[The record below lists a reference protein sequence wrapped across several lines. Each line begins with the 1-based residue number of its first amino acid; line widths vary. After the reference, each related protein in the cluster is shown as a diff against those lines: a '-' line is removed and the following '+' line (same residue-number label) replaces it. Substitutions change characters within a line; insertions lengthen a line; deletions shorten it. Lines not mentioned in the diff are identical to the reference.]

1 MTASTLSRLSRI
13 CRIATL
19 TLLATGL
26 ALLIAGCGAL
36 PSQLPIATPST
47 GQSITGHVHGGQQS
61 VTGAHIYLFAAG
73 TGGYGGP
80 SISLLNPTAPG
91 VATDANGSYVTTDKA
106 GNFSLNGTYS
116 CSPGQQVYILARGGN
131 PGLPAGTNNPAIAL
145 LSALGNCP
153 NAGNLAATV
162 PVVIINEVSTV
173 ATAYALAGFM
183 TDPIHVSSS
192 GTQLAQQGVANAFLT
207 AANLYSVAGGTV
219 NPYSTAANGVPPQA
233 TINTL
238 ANLLATCVNSTG
250 ATSACT
256 NLFANTKSLAGTLPT
271 DTVTAAVNIAHNPAA
286 NVAALYTLAL
296 PAPPFQ
302 PTLTSAPNDWTIAIT
317 FYADLMA
324 GPYYPAIDALG
335 NLWVPDYA
343 NNTVT
348 ELNPLGLPLSG
359 INGFVG
365 NSLNQPFSIAIDSAQ
380 SAWVANYAYTG
391 SAVVSHFSL
400 TGSPIGSYPCGTNC
414 TAVAVDSLQNV
425 WVASN
430 SGVTTMHNSGI
441 AISQFSTPATSP
453 GLAIDSAGRGWSIG
467 NSHAI
472 NRLTLPTTVAPYA
485 QTISSTAPNDLNQ
498 FAVDSGD
505 NVWFTSGKN
514 NAIGRVDSNGNIVS
528 PGTGYTGG
536 GLTYPA
542 QLAIDGSNR
551 VWVVNRDANSI
562 SAFNHDGSAITPAT
576 GYQPSGQQAP
586 DPSIPIE
593 RIGIRDPHGLAIDGS
608 GNVWVTNFTA
618 NSVTEII
625 GLATPVVTPISTATH
640 GQLP

>member
-1 MTASTLSRLSRI
+1 MTASTFSRL

-19 TLLATGL
+19 TALATGL
-26 ALLIAGCGAL
+26 ALLIAGCGAI
-36 PSQLPIATPST
+36 PSQLISPPSA

-61 VTGAHIYLFAAG
+61 VSNSHIYLFAAA

-80 SISLLNPTAPG
+80 AVSLLNPTAPG
-91 VATDANGSYVTTDKA
+91 VATDSNGSYVTSDSA
-106 GNFSLNGTYS
+106 GNFSLNGTYN

-131 PGLPAGTNNPAIAL
+131 PGLPAGTNNPAIAMI
-145 LSALGNCP
+145 SSLGNCP

-162 PVVIINEVSTV
+162 PVVVINEVSTIASV
-173 ATAYALAGFM
+173 YALAGFM
-183 TDPIHVSSS
+183 TDPTHLSSS
-192 GTQLAQQGVANAFLT
+192 GTQLAQQGVANAFLS
-207 AANLYSVAGGTV
+207 ASNLYTVSNGSVGSNTIA
-219 NPYSTAANGVPPQA
+219 NNGVPPQA

-250 ATSACT
+250 TTPACT
-256 NLFANTKSLAGTLPT
+256 SLFANTKSLAGTLPT
-271 DTVTAAVNIAHNPAA
+271 DTVTAALNIAHNPGV
-286 NVAALYTLAL
+286 NVAALFNLAV

-302 PTLTSAPNDWTIAIT
+302 PSLTSAPNDWTIAIT

-343 NNTVT
+343 NNTIT
-348 ELNPLGLPLSG
+348 EFNPLGMPISG
-359 INGFVG
+359 YNGFVG
-365 NSLNQPFSIAIDSAQ
+365 NSLNEPFSIAIDSAQ
-380 SAWVANYAYTG
+380 SAWVANYAYSG

-414 TAVAVDSLQNV
+414 AAVAIDSLQNI

-430 SGVTTMHNSGI
+430 SGVTTIHNSGI
-441 AISQFSTPATSP
+441 AISQFSLPATSP
-453 GLAIDSAGRGWSIG
+453 GLAIDSASHGWSIG

-472 NRLTLPTTVAPYA
+472 NRLTMPSTVTPYA
-485 QTISSTAPNDLNQ
+485 QTISSTATNDLNQ
-498 FAVDSGD
+498 FAIDSSD

-514 NAIGRVDSNGNIVS
+514 NAIGRVDPKGNIVS

-551 VWVVNRDANSI
+551 VWVVNRDANSV
-562 SAFNHDGSAITPAT
+562 SAFNHDGSAITSAT
-576 GYQPSGQQAP
+576 GYQPSGQLAP

-625 GLATPVVTPISTATH
+625 GLATPVVTPISTSTH
-640 GQLP
+640 GQMP

>member
-1 MTASTLSRLSRI
+1 MTASTLGRV

-36 PSQLPIATPST
+36 SYQLPNSTPSV

-61 VTGAHIYLFAAG
+61 VTGSHIYLFQAG

-80 SISLLNPTAPG
+80 SLSLLNPTAPG
-91 VATDANGSYVTTDKA
+91 VATDANGSYVTSDSG
-106 GNFSLNGTYS
+106 GNFSLNGIYS

-131 PGLPAGTNNPAIAL
+131 PGLAAGTNNPAIAL
-145 LSALGNCP
+145 ISALGNCP
-153 NAGNLAATV
+153 SAGNLAATV
-162 PVVIINEVSTV
+162 PVVTISEVSTV
-173 ATAYALAGFM
+173 ASVYALAGFM
-183 TDPIHVSSS
+183 TDATHLSSS
-192 GTQLAQQGVANAFLT
+192 GTQLAQQGVTNAFLT
-207 AANLYSVAGGTV
+207 ALNLFNVAGGLV
-219 NPYSTAANGVPPQA
+219 NPYSTGANGVPPQA

-250 ATSACT
+250 ATAACT
-256 NLFANTKSLAGTLPT
+256 NLFANTKSLTGTLPT
-271 DTVTAAVNIAHNPAA
+271 DTVTAALNIAHNPGA
-286 NVAALYTLAL
+286 NTATLYNLAL

-302 PTLTSAPNDWTIAIT
+302 PTLTSAPNDWTIAVT
-317 FYADLMA
+317 FYAPLMA

-335 NLWVPDYA
+335 NLWVPGYA
-343 NNTVT
+343 NNTIT
-348 ELNPLGLPLSG
+348 EFNPLGLPLSG
-359 INGFVG
+359 YNGYVG
-365 NSLNQPFSIAIDSAQ
+365 NSLNQPFAIAIDSAQ

-400 TGSPIGSYPCGTNC
+400 TGSPIGSYPCGTFC
-414 TAVAVDSLQNV
+414 TAVALDSLQNV

-441 AISQFSTPATSP
+441 AISQFNTPATSP

-472 NRLTLPTTVAPYA
+472 NRLTMPSTITPYA
-485 QTISSTAPNDLNQ
+485 QTISSTAANDLNQ
-498 FAVDSGD
+498 FAIDSGD
-505 NVWFTSGKN
+505 NVWFTSGKS
-514 NAIGRVDSNGNIVS
+514 NAIGLVDSKGNVVS

-551 VWVVNRDANSI
+551 VWVVNRDANSV
-562 SAFNHDGSAITPAT
+562 SAFNHDGSAITSTT
-576 GYQPSGQQAP
+576 GYQPSGQLAP
-586 DPSIPIE
+586 YPDIPIE
-593 RIGIRDPHGLAIDGS
+593 GIGIRDPHGLAIDGS

-625 GLATPVVTPISTATH
+625 GLATPAVTPISTATH
-640 GQLP
+640 GQRP